1 LSPEG
6 LPDEDKEAV
15 AASKKTRLTI
25 AKIRAKAAEKKMD
38 LVQSAL
44 NAAQTDLKKAKDAY
58 EKLKEKKP
66 VVETVSLEQK
76 MMEAGRLAKETRAAA
91 NKAIA
96 ESQEGMPDEELE
108 ADAA

>member
-25 AKIRAKAAEKKMD
+25 AKIRAKAAQKKMD
-38 LVQSAL
+38 LAKSAL
-44 NAAQTDLKKAKDAY
+44 NAAQTDLKEAKDAY

-66 VVETVSLEQK
+66 VVEKVFLEQK

-96 ESQEGMPDEELE
+96 ESEEGMPDEELE